1 MKQIIVLITWL
12 ISCHMAFA
20 QKTPSILLEI
30 EVPDTI
36 YSNCINGVAK
46 FTNTG
51 SVTIMVNKFLCDCD
65 NRLLSPTNW
74 DFIILN
80 DSIDFENE
88 IVVVLPSYMEIPAI
102 KLKPSHTISIP
113 FDIPFNPEINSERVL
128 NGTFSLQLSYKIRE
142 SSYSKKS
149 WRKKMKKYS
158 YLNNSWRM
166 KKKDHYSLYNTLET
180 AFLKMMEESNDYTCS
195 SNTENFVF
203 LISE

>member
-51 SVTIMVNKFLCDCD
+51 SITIMVDKIFTDCD
-65 NRLLSPTNW
+65 KQYVFNQRHWN
-74 DFIILN
+74 FIILK
-80 DSIDFENE
+80 DSAEVEYDYITGLVQFDKMP
-88 IVVVLPSYMEIPAI
+88 II

-113 FDIPFNPEINSERVL
+113 FDIPFNPEINSERIF
-128 NGTFSLQLSYKIRE
+128 NGTFSIQLSYTITPYYIK
-142 SSYSKKS
+142 
-149 WRKKMKKYS
+149 
-158 YLNNSWRM
+158 NSWWRI
-166 KKKDHYSLYNTLET
+166 KKGK
-180 AFLKMMEESNDYTCS
+180 ESNDYTYS